1 MFKQTETCQ
10 PGRLAFIAFRKE
22 YDLTAETA
30 RKDEELKMAKKKRTI
45 YVTGPNR
52 QDLSAVCCCLAL
64 ADLERQINDRMHR
77 DDDCGYDYQAV
88 YPLKA
93 DDRILKLL
101 SLCGAEAPRLMT
113 DARTQ
118 TIDVDYSEG
127 ISVNE
132 DISLLS
138 AWKLMRKECRS
149 TLAVTREDGTL
160 EGVITTGDIARS
172 YMEVFDNQILGQA
185 GTPFKNI
192 VQTLDGSLLTGDPDG
207 RLTRGTTIVGAG
219 NIDTIR
225 QKIQPGDAL
234 LLGNRYETQL
244 CAIEQQAAVMIVCAG
259 TEVSRTILKIASEKG
274 CVVITTP
281 YDTYTAARM
290 INQSIPVSQFMTR
303 QPIHFQE
310 DDYIDDIRPVMMNTR
325 IRDFPILSAD
335 GLFIGM
341 ISRRHLIDMTR
352 KQFILVG
359 HNDEASSIPGIK
371 EAEVVGI
378 VDNHPLKTVET
389 MRPVPVKTYPAAS
402 CAVIISRLFEENQIG
417 LDEKN
422 AGLLYAALLSDTD
435 GLASPNT
442 SREDRELASSLAW
455 ICGESAAGIENIMGM
470 AGREDQGDE

>member
-22 YDLTAETA
+22 YDLTAGTA
-30 RKDEELKMAKKKRTI
+30 RKDEELNMAKKKRTI

-359 HNDEASSIPGIK
+359 HNDEASSIP
-371 EAEVVGI
+371 A
-378 VDNHPLKTVET
+378 TS
-389 MRPVPVKTYPAAS
+389 PAANMPGRDVCPYS
-402 CAVIISRLFEENQIG
+402 STVGTRPPFSSMRAPAILASWLMGSRPTAIQTVSTSNVFSVPGMMFQ
-417 LDEKN
+417 
-422 AGLLYAALLSDTD
+422 LLSTWPIVT
-435 GLASPNT
+435 LFTAPSP
-442 SREDRELASSLAW
+442 
-455 ICGESAAGIENIMGM
+455 SALMTVWE
-470 AGREDQGDE
+470 R